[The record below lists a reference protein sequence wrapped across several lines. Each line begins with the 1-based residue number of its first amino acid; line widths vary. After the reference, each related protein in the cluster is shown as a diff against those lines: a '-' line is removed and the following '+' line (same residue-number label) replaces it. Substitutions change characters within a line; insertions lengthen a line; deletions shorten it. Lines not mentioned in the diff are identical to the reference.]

1 MKKMGL
7 VFNWLKDSFSP
18 NKEQKFNKTMNGVYA
33 ADTLSANIFYKELAI
48 RSCTSIIAN
57 ALVMSEFKTFEKG
70 EETRKDTHYFL
81 NVQPNKN
88 QNAAEFWN
96 EVVTKMIYDNEC
108 LVVNIDD
115 EFFVADDFTPTEYV
129 YYKNTYKNV
138 VVKGL
143 PIKRTFDEEDV
154 FYFKLNDKNIKK
166 MIDGLFNDYSTL
178 LTAAIKSYKKA
189 NGFKGIL
196 KIDSM
201 MPQDDESKAALE
213 DLISNQF
220 KKYIEN
226 DNALLPLSD
235 GMQLIE
241 SDKSKGTAK
250 DTRDI
255 KKIIDDILEFVCMA
269 TKVPIGLVKGDVA
282 GVSEMTDN
290 FLMLCINPF
299 AKILQTEINRK
310 LYSKNQYLQRTYLKI
325 DTQKIRLVDL
335 GKLATA
341 ADLLFRIGVHN
352 RDDNRELVGKE
363 RLNTEDSMMY
373 YVTKNYESV
382 VDKNEDLKGGETD
395 GEHGNEDSQPTD
407 QEF

>member
-1 MKKMGL
+1 MGL
-7 VFNWLKDSFSP
+7 VFNWIRDSFSP

-250 DTRDI
+250 DTRDV
-255 KKIIDDILEFVCMA
+255 KKLIDDILEFVCMA

-310 LYSKNQYLQRTYLKI
+310 LYSKKQYLQRTYLKI

-363 RLNTEDSMMY
+363 RLGTEDSMMY
-373 YVTKNYESV
+373 YVTKNYETV
-382 VDKNEDLKGGETD
+382 VGKNEALKGGEMD
-395 GEHGNEDSQPTD
+395 GEHGNEDRQPTD

>member
-1 MKKMGL
+1 MGL
-7 VFNWLKDSFSP
+7 VFNWIRDSFSP
-18 NKEQKFNKTMNGVYA
+18 NEEQKFNKTMNGVYA

-250 DTRDI
+250 DTRDV
-255 KKIIDDILEFVCMA
+255 KKLIDDILEFVCMA

-310 LYSKNQYLQRTYLKI
+310 LYSKKQYLQRTYLKI

-363 RLNTEDSMMY
+363 RLGTEDSMMY
-373 YVTKNYESV
+373 YVTKNYETV
-382 VDKNEDLKGGETD
+382 VGKNEALKGGEMD
-395 GEHGNEDSQPTD
+395 GEHGNEDRQPTD

>member
-1 MKKMGL
+1 MGL
-7 VFNWLKDSFSP
+7 VFNWLKDSFSL

-241 SDKSKGTAK
+241 
-250 DTRDI
+250 
-255 KKIIDDILEFVCMA
+255 
-269 TKVPIGLVKGDVA
+269 
-282 GVSEMTDN
+282 
-290 FLMLCINPF
+290 
-299 AKILQTEINRK
+299 
-310 LYSKNQYLQRTYLKI
+310 
-325 DTQKIRLVDL
+325 
-335 GKLATA
+335 
-341 ADLLFRIGVHN
+341 
-352 RDDNRELVGKE
+352 
-363 RLNTEDSMMY
+363 
-373 YVTKNYESV
+373 
-382 VDKNEDLKGGETD
+382 
-395 GEHGNEDSQPTD
+395 
-407 QEF
+407 

>member
-1 MKKMGL
+1 MGL

>member
-1 MKKMGL
+1 MGL
-7 VFNWLKDSFSP
+7 VFNWLRDSFSP

-115 EFFVADDFTPTEYV
+115 EFFVADDFTPAEYV

-255 KKIIDDILEFVCMA
+255 KKLIDDILEFVCMA

-310 LYSKNQYLQRTYLKI
+310 LYSKKQYLQRTYLKI

-363 RLNTEDSMMY
+363 RLGTEDSMMY
-373 YVTKNYESV
+373 YVTKNYETV
-382 VDKNEDLKGGETD
+382 VGKNEALKGGEMD

>member
-1 MKKMGL
+1 
-7 VFNWLKDSFSP
+7 
-18 NKEQKFNKTMNGVYA
+18 MNGVYA

-250 DTRDI
+250 DTRDV
-255 KKIIDDILEFVCMA
+255 KKLIDDILEFVCMA

-310 LYSKNQYLQRTYLKI
+310 LYSKKQYLQRTYLKI

-363 RLNTEDSMMY
+363 RLGTEDSMMY
-373 YVTKNYESV
+373 YVTKNYETV
-382 VDKNEDLKGGETD
+382 VGKNEALKGGEMD
-395 GEHGNEDSQPTD
+395 GEHGNEDRQPTD

>member
-1 MKKMGL
+1 MGL

-310 LYSKNQYLQRTYLKI
+310 LYSKKQYLQRTYLKI

-382 VDKNEDLKGGETD
+382 VGKNEALKGGEMD
-395 GEHGNEDSQPTD
+395 GEYGNEDRQPTD

>member
-1 MKKMGL
+1 MGL

-250 DTRDI
+250 DTRDV
-255 KKIIDDILEFVCMA
+255 KKLIDDILEFVCMA

-310 LYSKNQYLQRTYLKI
+310 LYSKKQYLQRTYLKI

>member
-1 MKKMGL
+1 MGL

-70 EETRKDTHYFL
+70 EETRKDTHYLL

-88 QNAAEFWN
+88 QNATEFWN
-96 EVVTKMIYDNEC
+96 EVVTKMIYDNDC

-115 EFFVADDFTPTEYV
+115 EFFVADNFTPTEYV

-143 PIKRTFDEEDV
+143 PIRRTFDEEDV

-250 DTRDI
+250 DTRDV
-255 KKIIDDILEFVCMA
+255 KKLIDDILEFVCMA

-310 LYSKNQYLQRTYLKI
+310 LYSKKQYLQRTYLKI

-363 RLNTEDSMMY
+363 RLGTEDSMMY
-373 YVTKNYESV
+373 YVTKNYETV
-382 VDKNEDLKGGETD
+382 VGKNEALKGGEMD
-395 GEHGNEDSQPTD
+395 GEYGNEDRQPTD

>member
-1 MKKMGL
+1 MGL
-7 VFNWLKDSFSP
+7 VFNWLRDSFSP

-138 VVKGL
+138 VIKGL

-250 DTRDI
+250 DTRDV
-255 KKIIDDILEFVCMA
+255 KKLIDDILEFVCMA

-310 LYSKNQYLQRTYLKI
+310 LYSKKQYLQRTYLKI

-363 RLNTEDSMMY
+363 RLNTKDSMMY

-382 VDKNEDLKGGETD
+382 VDKNEDLKGGEMD
-395 GEHGNEDSQPTD
+395 GEHGNEDRQPTD

>member
-1 MKKMGL
+1 MGL
-7 VFNWLKDSFSP
+7 VFNWLKDSFSL

-250 DTRDI
+250 DTRDV
-255 KKIIDDILEFVCMA
+255 KKLIDDILEFVCMA

-310 LYSKNQYLQRTYLKI
+310 LYSKKQYLQRTYLKI

-363 RLNTEDSMMY
+363 RLGTEDSMMY
-373 YVTKNYESV
+373 YVTKNYETV
-382 VDKNEDLKGGETD
+382 VGKNEALKGGEMD
-395 GEHGNEDSQPTD
+395 GEHGNEDRQPTD

>member
-1 MKKMGL
+1 MGL
-7 VFNWLKDSFSP
+7 VFNWLKDSFSL

-310 LYSKNQYLQRTYLKI
+310 LYSKKQYLQRTYLKI

-363 RLNTEDSMMY
+363 RLGTEDSMMY
-373 YVTKNYESV
+373 YVTKNYETV
-382 VDKNEDLKGGETD
+382 VGKNEALKGGEMD
-395 GEHGNEDSQPTD
+395 GEYGNEDRQPTD

>member
-1 MKKMGL
+1 MGL
-7 VFNWLKDSFSP
+7 VFNWLKDSFSS

-70 EETRKDTHYFL
+70 EETRKDTHYLL

-88 QNAAEFWN
+88 QNATEFWN
-96 EVVTKMIYDNEC
+96 EVVTKMIYDNDC

-115 EFFVADDFTPTEYV
+115 EFFVADNFTPTEYV

-143 PIKRTFDEEDV
+143 PIRRTFDEEDV

-250 DTRDI
+250 DTRDV
-255 KKIIDDILEFVCMA
+255 KKLIDDILEFVCMA

-299 AKILQTEINRK
+299 AKVLQTEINRK
-310 LYSKNQYLQRTYLKI
+310 LYSKKQYLQRTYLKI

-363 RLNTEDSMMY
+363 RLGTEDSMMY
-373 YVTKNYESV
+373 YVTKNYETV
-382 VDKNEDLKGGETD
+382 VGKNEALKGGEMD
-395 GEHGNEDSQPTD
+395 GEYGNEDRQPTD

>member
-1 MKKMGL
+1 MGL

-255 KKIIDDILEFVCMA
+255 KKLIDDILEFVCMA

-310 LYSKNQYLQRTYLKI
+310 LYSKKQYLQRTYLKI

-395 GEHGNEDSQPTD
+395 GEHGNENSQPTD

>member
-1 MKKMGL
+1 MGL

-70 EETRKDTHYFL
+70 EETRKDTHYLL

-88 QNAAEFWN
+88 QNATEFWN
-96 EVVTKMIYDNEC
+96 EVVTKMIYDNDC

-115 EFFVADDFTPTEYV
+115 EFFVADNFTPTEYV

-143 PIKRTFDEEDV
+143 PIRRTFDEEDV

-196 KIDSM
+196 KINSM

-250 DTRDI
+250 DTRDV
-255 KKIIDDILEFVCMA
+255 KKLIDDILEFVCMA

-310 LYSKNQYLQRTYLKI
+310 LYSKKQYLQRTYLKI

-363 RLNTEDSMMY
+363 RLGTEDSMMY
-373 YVTKNYESV
+373 YVTKNYETV
-382 VDKNEDLKGGETD
+382 VGKNEDLKGGEMG
-395 GEHGNEDSQPTD
+395 GEHGNEDRQPTD

>member
-1 MKKMGL
+1 MGL

-310 LYSKNQYLQRTYLKI
+310 LYSKKQYLQRTYLKI

-363 RLNTEDSMMY
+363 RLNTKDSMMY

-395 GEHGNEDSQPTD
+395 GEHGNENSQPTD

>member
-1 MKKMGL
+1 MGL
-7 VFNWLKDSFSP
+7 VFNWLKDSFSL

-196 KIDSM
+196 KINSM

-310 LYSKNQYLQRTYLKI
+310 LYSKKQYLQRTYLKI

-363 RLNTEDSMMY
+363 RLDTKDSMMY

>member
-1 MKKMGL
+1 MGL
-7 VFNWLKDSFSP
+7 VFNWLKDSFSL

-250 DTRDI
+250 DTRDV
-255 KKIIDDILEFVCMA
+255 KKLIDDILEFVCMA

-310 LYSKNQYLQRTYLKI
+310 LYSKKQYLQRTYLKI

-363 RLNTEDSMMY
+363 RLGTEDSMMY
-373 YVTKNYESV
+373 YVTKNYETV
-382 VDKNEDLKGGETD
+382 VGKNEALKGGEMD
-395 GEHGNEDSQPTD
+395 GEYGNEDRQPTD